1 MEKSGHLSLCMVLL
15 LLASTVLN
23 VRAAIG
29 TVQVTNAMSGGLSVE
44 ANLTTVYNS
53 GETVNFPPLT
63 VLSRRFFFENVE
75 ANAQAVVASFVAIR
89 PGGSN
94 SVADVTLWG
103 EFCGPDCLWVVND
116 GGVLWNEF
124 DTGALILRAR
134 WRPA

>member
-1 MEKSGHLSLCMVLL
+1 MKKSGHLSLCMVLL

-44 ANLTTVYNS
+44 ASLTAVFMS
-53 GETVNFPPLT
+53 GETVDFPPLT
-63 VLSRRFFFENVE
+63 VLPRGFFFDNVE
-75 ANAQAVVASFVAIR
+75 ANAQAVVASFVVMR

-94 SVADVTLWG
+94 SVADVTVWG
-103 EFCGPDCLWVVND
+103 DFCGPDCYWVLND
-116 GGVLWNEF
+116 AGVLWNDF
-124 DTGALILRAR
+124 DTGALILRGR